1 MAFEKLTLTS
11 LVHMTN
17 FLCCSRVIV
26 LAINLLATNLTV
38 NAEPLKSYLWVNRV
52 IITFSNSE
60 SNKDRRLLIQQIE
73 QYKCDFRNRDLVHID
88 VIQGTDQYKRL
99 SQKFLISGDEFK
111 LVLLG
116 KDGEVKLNTNSS
128 DLLAIFSLIETMPM
142 RKREIQN
149 DKCQKS

>member
-1 MAFEKLTLTS
+1 
-11 LVHMTN
+11 
-17 FLCCSRVIV
+17 VIV

>member
-1 MAFEKLTLTS
+1 MAFEKLTLTF

-17 FLCCSRVIV
+17 LLCCSRVIV